1 MTAIFTA
8 IISACLVLT
17 GCGSSAEATQ
27 PAESTA
33 EATDES
39 KAPETEEIQTV
50 KNININEYISG
61 KIPAELELIPDEY
74 MMPAEQ
80 QGTLEKLTY
89 QTWESF
95 TYEDHSQELT
105 KEAWVYIPYGYDENS
120 RYNIFYLSH
129 GGWSNET
136 TIMGTDRDPYD
147 FKHIVD
153 HAIEDGKMQ
162 PMILV
167 MVTYNNTSGQDSGD
181 YSLALKLTDQFH
193 NELVN
198 DIVPAVESKYS
209 TYAEDVT
216 HEAIVASRDHRG
228 FGGFSMGSVNTW
240 CTFRYALDS
249 FRYFIPMSGNYG
261 ADGNMMASMVIQQG
275 YTADDFFIYSMSGPD
290 DFAYSGIKS
299 QIQSM
304 ASNDMFTLA
313 DTEAE
318 GNLAWREMDGYT
330 HGREASNLYT
340 YNGLMFFWNN
350 NENAGADMTVSE
362 VQENYY
368 TENSLISDVIADP
381 IFEDYGRLLFPVDT
395 GYYRGDRL
403 NDLSLTW
410 YGKMDPVKT
419 AEIVNILRN
428 RAAAGEMVFFDIY
441 SDEEK
446 AKDPDKEDTGLFF
459 FRGDPGAKFAVC
471 NAGGG
476 FAFVGAMHDSF
487 PHALEL
493 SKKGYNAFALIYR
506 PGAQTACEDLARA
519 IAFIHEHADELQVDT
534 NDYSLWGG
542 SAGARMAA
550 WLGSYG
556 TENFGE
562 KSYQRP
568 AAVIMQYTGLSEVY
582 GNEPPTYSCVGTN
595 DGIAN
600 YRIMQSRIN
609 SIKAN
614 GTDAEIEVFE
624 GLSHGFGLGT
634 GTVAEGWLDN
644 AVAFWERNMN

>member
-1 MTAIFTA
+1 MSEKLIIAS
-8 IISACLVLT
+8 IISAFLVLT
-17 GCGSSAEATQ
+17 GCGSNV
-27 PAESTA
+27 
-33 EATDES
+33 
-39 KAPETEEIQTV
+39 ETEEIQTV

-61 KIPAELELIPDEY
+61 KIPDELELIPDEY
-74 MMPAEQ
+74 MLPAEQ

-105 KEAWVYIPYGYDENS
+105 KEAWVYIPYGYDENN

-136 TIMGTDRDPYD
+136 TIMGTDRNPYD

-153 HAIEDGKMQ
+153 HAIQDGKIK

-198 DIVPAVESKYS
+198 DIIPAVESRYS

-261 ADGNMMASMVIQQG
+261 ADGRMMADMVTRQG

-582 GNEPPTYSCVGTN
+582 GNEPPTYNCVGTN
-595 DGIAN
+595 DEIAN

-634 GTVAEGWLDN
+634 GTAAEGWLDN
-644 AVAFWERNMN
+644 AVAFWERNMER